1 MGILPALPWHYA
13 GWLPAILAGICWG
26 FLVLLMIFLVA
37 VRDRE
42 GILGS
47 LLYATILRLLLLFWT
62 PTTTIPSDPVVEWRH
77 RTSRAEQVLQNLKAD
92 REMLEDQLHEAGEPR
107 RRVLA
112 SEIDELDAQ
121 IAGVERERDRLEG
134 VVGGMESCQRRKER
148 GKMVGGVMSDE
159 RREEAIRGGLEVGE
173 GEEK

>member
-26 FLVLLMIFLVA
+26 FLVLLA
-37 VRDRE
+37 VFVVTKDQE

-62 PTTTIPSDPVVEWRH
+62 PTTTMPNDPVAEWRH

-92 REMLEDQLHEAGEPR
+92 REMLEDQLHEADER
-107 RRVLA
+107 QRKFLA
-112 SEIDELDAQ
+112 TEIEEIDSQ
-121 IAGVERERDRLEG
+121 IAGVEREKERLEG
-134 VVGGMESCQRRKER
+134 VVVGMESCQRRKER
-148 GKMVGGVMSDE
+148 KEVVGDLISAE

-173 GEEK
+173 GE